1 MTFGVLLENMDPVHK
16 IIYGILLII
25 LIVYVGELPM
35 NIRTSL
41 DTMGG
46 RAVAIVAVLATLRY
60 VGWVY
65 ALLLSIAFVLIIDSA
80 TREVNE
86 GFLTLEHKK
95 VERPSDRW
103 FVEKVLGERTVAI
116 ETDNVITQPV
126 QGT

>member
-1 MTFGVLLENMDPVHK
+1 MTFGALLENMDPVHN
-16 IIYGILLII
+16 IIYGILLVI

-35 NIRTSL
+35 SIRTTL

-46 RAVAIVAVLATLRY
+46 RAIAIVAVLGTLRY

-86 GFLTLEHKK
+86 GFLTLERKK

-126 QGT
+126 QGS